1 MTGNADLNITSQ
13 NTKINVTS
21 TGSAGSYGIRLEP
34 SLSGESKKAGNAY
47 INNNST
53 TGTTEITVA
62 SSKGSSY
69 GLQSSANGEIKIG
82 GAALKVK
89 ATASALSKNAYA
101 VCNDKNTNYS
111 TSGAVFILTRPLI
124 SSLPKAREH
133 WEKLMLFLSRT
144 VTTVTLLS
152 AAAVISKLKLQ
163 AQPTLMPFILKTAE
177 R

>member
-1 MTGNADLNITSQ
+1 MINTVTDTTASSTKNIGIFMTGNADLNITSQ

-82 GAALKVK
+82 GAA
-89 ATASALSKNAYA
+89 
-101 VCNDKNTNYS
+101 
-111 TSGAVFILTRPLI
+111 
-124 SSLPKAREH
+124 PKAREH